1 MKSYRKLPTA
11 HFISYQDDSASNTV
25 TPVEEVTLKQM
36 GITPFE
42 ESLVVEKYH
51 YLPNYEI
58 VKSNFELY
66 CENGIWFYRT
76 C

>member
-1 MKSYRKLPTA
+1 MKQYQKLPTA
-11 HFISYQDDSASNTV
+11 HFISYRDDSASNVV
-25 TPVEEVTLKQM
+25 TPVEEVSLKQM
-36 GITPFE
+36 GIVPFE
-42 ESLVVEKYH
+42 KSLVVEKYH